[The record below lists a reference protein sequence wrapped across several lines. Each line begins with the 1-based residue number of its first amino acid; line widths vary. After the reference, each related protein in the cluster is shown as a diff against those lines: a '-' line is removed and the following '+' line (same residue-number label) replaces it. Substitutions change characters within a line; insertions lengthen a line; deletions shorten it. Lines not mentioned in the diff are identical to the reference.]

1 VQLTLTK
8 IIFRFPSL
16 VRVAILLF
24 FKTDILHF
32 KQFLSVKKYQ
42 KSYKN
47 GSVLS
52 KAIKHYEKKYR
63 KIDKPNLITI
73 KTDLKSLQL
82 QFI

>member
-1 VQLTLTK
+1 
-8 IIFRFPSL
+8 
-16 VRVAILLF
+16 
-24 FKTDILHF
+24 
-32 KQFLSVKKYQ
+32 VKKYQ